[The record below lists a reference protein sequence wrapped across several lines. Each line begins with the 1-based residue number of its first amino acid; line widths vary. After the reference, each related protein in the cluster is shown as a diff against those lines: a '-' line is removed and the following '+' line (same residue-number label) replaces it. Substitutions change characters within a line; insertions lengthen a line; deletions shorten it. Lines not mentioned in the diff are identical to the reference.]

1 MTTNTMLNLLI
12 ALIVK
17 SLQTGVNESPHRVSR
32 PNKPLLTG
40 GSPNVEIMLSG
51 ECSEIGWGHR
61 NEHRDE
67 MNLGGRVTA
76 RLPESRKIN

>member
-1 MTTNTMLNLLI
+1 MCSK
-12 ALIVK
+12 ALTEQNGGLHTSGSRRE
-17 SLQTGVNESPHRVSR
+17 SLTPHRVSR